1 MTQEDGCRAAPEVP
15 WGHRGADQT
24 LPVPARPPL
33 VAQGGSVLGSE
44 FRDHCLHWGLDSGF
58 SLGIIAITLK

>member
-15 WGHRGADQT
+15 WGHRGADQN
-24 LPVPARPPL
+24 PPCPG
-33 VAQGGSVLGSE
+33 ASSPGGPGRICSGE

-58 SLGIIAITLK
+58 SLGIIVITLK

>member
-15 WGHRGADQT
+15 WGHRGADQN
-24 LPVPARPPL
+24 PPCRGTL

-58 SLGIIAITLK
+58 SLGIIVITLK